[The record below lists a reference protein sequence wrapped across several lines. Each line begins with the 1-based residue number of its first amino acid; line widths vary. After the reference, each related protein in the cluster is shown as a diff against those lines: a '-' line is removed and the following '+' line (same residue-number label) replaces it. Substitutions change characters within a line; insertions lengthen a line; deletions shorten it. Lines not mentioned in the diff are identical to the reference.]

1 MWVGREIRGS
11 ASVERE
17 RGGRGASTSAKAIV
31 ASVASTYSVAVTCKH
46 GMPFVLVRRVFT
58 KETKDK
64 KAMRVRP
71 SRGNNLFLPFPFSPS
86 TLACI
91 SVRNVD

>member
-1 MWVGREIRGS
+1 MWVGGEIRGS

-17 RGGRGASTSAKAIV
+17 RGGRGASTSATSKAIV

-71 SRGNNLFLPFPFSPS
+71 SRGN
-86 TLACI
+86 I
-91 SVRNVD
+91 